1 MNKYCQITTTVSTMK
16 DARKIMKNLL
26 EKRLIACCQIQE
38 INSCYWWNNRI
49 EDEKEYLLIMKTKE
63 SLYNE
68 IEKEILE
75 NHPYEVPEIVMTE
88 IQDGY
93 YEYLNWIKEETKNP
107 KASI

>member
-1 MNKYCQITTTVSTMK
+1 MDKYCIITTTLNTIE
-16 DARKIMKNLL
+16 DARKITKILL
-26 EKRLIACCQIQE
+26 EKRLIACSQIEE
-38 INSCYWWNNRI
+38 IQSCYWWNKRI
-49 EDEKEYLLIMKTKE
+49 EDEKEYILTMKSKE

-75 NHPYEVPEIVMTE
+75 NHPYEVPEIIMTE
-88 IQDGY
+88 IKDGY

>member
-1 MNKYCQITTTVSTMK
+1 
-16 DARKIMKNLL
+16 
-26 EKRLIACCQIQE
+26 
-38 INSCYWWNNRI
+38 
-49 EDEKEYLLIMKTKE
+49 MKTKE